1 MICHSLHPDVCIAEY
16 LPSTKAGNVACTCRD
31 LTVLHLEHFPFAT
44 CSQNMLTVCIPLI
57 YSEVTITVYA
67 MMARREHPTVYLSLL
82 GESLSHHIASY
93 AMPSLLHVSGF
104 SRRHL
109 CLLQIP
115 DLDKVYQR
123 RLQARDAVNAQLSAK
138 ALQQAMQRCLPYP
151 CHQHYTAV
159 AMLPQPTLVN
169 RVLASLGT
177 IAPNNRKQ
185 AYWVLATAIGTAGAL
200 VAAKLW
206 RRNK

>member
-1 MICHSLHPDVCIAEY
+1 
-16 LPSTKAGNVACTCRD
+16 
-31 LTVLHLEHFPFAT
+31 
-44 CSQNMLTVCIPLI
+44 
-57 YSEVTITVYA
+57 
-67 MMARREHPTVYLSLL
+67 
-82 GESLSHHIASY
+82 
-93 AMPSLLHVSGF
+93 MPSLLHVSGF
-104 SRRHL
+104 SRHHL

-151 CHQHYTAV
+151 CDQHYTAV
-159 AMLPQPTLVN
+159 AMLPQPTLIN